1 MSALNGL
8 KFVAATRPAQVAPVQ
23 LRRNKLSNAIWQ
35 QMQLAKALAEGK
47 TYAPTRYKTV
57 RDIEGNSKSVEVPKR
72 IKRWWWVS
80 EAGKVVFNVRYGTKT
95 IELAKGKAACEVATG
110 EELLT
115 ALETIKQAVE
125 QGAYDTQIN
134 AVSGALRS
142 NFGNRG

>member
-8 KFVAATRPAQVAPVQ
+8 KFVTATRPTQIAPIQ

-35 QMQLAKALAEGK
+35 QIQLAKALAEGK

-57 RDIEGNSKSVEVPKR
+57 RDLEGNSKSIEVPKR

-95 IELAKGKAACEVATG
+95 IELARGKAACEVATG
-110 EELLT
+110 EELLA
-115 ALETIKQAVE
+115 ALEAIKQAVE

-142 NFGNRG
+142 NFNKG

>member
-8 KFVAATRPAQVAPVQ
+8 KFVTATRPAQIAPIQ

-35 QMQLAKALAEGK
+35 QIQLAKALAEGK
-47 TYAPTRYKTV
+47 TYAPTRHKTV
-57 RDIEGNSKSVEVPKR
+57 RDIEGNSKSIEVPKR

-95 IELAKGKAACEVATG
+95 IELAKGKAACEVGTG

-142 NFGNRG
+142 NFGK